1 MKDIKSLTLSQLK
14 EEMAAL
20 GEKPFRAKQLYEW
33 MHVKLARDY
42 GEMTNIPKS
51 LIAKC
56 RENYTYTSLKEVTVQ
71 TSAIDGTK
79 KFLFE
84 LADGNLVESVW
95 MQYHHGNSVCISSQV
110 GCRMGCR
117 FCASTLETLDK
128 LAEYCSEYLIHAVDV
143 EGKAAG
149 IETEL
154 ATMLGTWG
162 KQPMTYA
169 GGVGSF
175 DDLESLKQCGQ
186 DRIDVTVGSALD
198 IFGGAL
204 PYDEVVKFCS

>member
-95 MQYHHGNSVCISSQV
+95 MQYHLS
-110 GCRMGCR
+110 
-117 FCASTLETLDK
+117 
-128 LAEYCSEYLIHAVDV
+128 LIH
-143 EGKAAG
+143 
-149 IETEL
+149 I
-154 ATMLGTWG
+154 
-162 KQPMTYA
+162 
-169 GGVGSF
+169 
-175 DDLESLKQCGQ
+175 
-186 DRIDVTVGSALD
+186 
-198 IFGGAL
+198 
-204 PYDEVVKFCS
+204 

>member
-71 TSAIDGTK
+71 TSAIDGTFPSSGRDAGSDLCNLK
-79 KFLFE
+79 KHR
-84 LADGNLVESVW
+84 GES
-95 MQYHHGNSVCISSQV
+95 I
-110 GCRMGCR
+110 
-117 FCASTLETLDK
+117 
-128 LAEYCSEYLIHAVDV
+128 
-143 EGKAAG
+143 
-149 IETEL
+149 
-154 ATMLGTWG
+154 
-162 KQPMTYA
+162 
-169 GGVGSF
+169 
-175 DDLESLKQCGQ
+175 QCGCYGN
-186 DRIDVTVGSALD
+186 R
-198 IFGGAL
+198 
-204 PYDEVVKFCS
+204 

>member
-79 KFLFE
+79 KFL
-84 LADGNLVESVW
+84 LSWQTVIWWKVYGCSIIMAIQSVFPL
-95 MQYHHGNSVCISSQV
+95 
-110 GCRMGCR
+110 R
-117 FCASTLETLDK
+117 
-128 LAEYCSEYLIHAVDV
+128 
-143 EGKAAG
+143 
-149 IETEL
+149 
-154 ATMLGTWG
+154 
-162 KQPMTYA
+162 
-169 GGVGSF
+169 
-175 DDLESLKQCGQ
+175 
-186 DRIDVTVGSALD
+186 
-198 IFGGAL
+198 
-204 PYDEVVKFCS
+204 